1 MKNFTFP
8 GLISSSRK
16 RWAAAALT
24 VLITVIG
31 CEINDSE
38 CNRECQDGF
47 WMDSGLSED
56 PCGDT
61 TNTTCLVSRRFPA
74 PTDSDKA
81 NKHVIIAVHG
91 FTASTYEWQEFKT
104 FAEGDTANGH
114 GRMLI
119 SLVLLG
125 GHGVNLDAFQKSG
138 WKDWGAPIM
147 AEFDSLKSRG
157 YKNISF
163 ACASTGCALLMQYI
177 QEGLLDTGLAP
188 KGIYM
193 IDPIVT
199 PSSKLLSLVNL
210 VGPILG
216 NSPNP
221 GTDTEN
227 VHWYVN
233 RPHED
238 LQQLYELTN
247 RIKNELETGFD
258 LPKKTEC
265 KVYKSKHDNSSDP
278 IGALLIYKGMR
289 MWDGSRIEAELYD
302 SRLHVMTRLAGRDT
316 ASVSRAD
323 TVLQLAI
330 FSEILKKEDLAAP
343 KAKAP

>member
-1 MKNFTFP
+1 MKWNPSWLAIRRCRTLAAIGF
-8 GLISSSRK
+8 LI
-16 RWAAAALT
+16 ALSAF
-24 VLITVIG
+24 VG
-31 CEINDSE
+31 CEINTPD
-38 CNRECQDGF
+38 CDQECQDGF
-47 WMDSGLSED
+47 WMDSGLRSD

-74 PTDSDKA
+74 PDSGQA

-91 FTASTYEWQEFKT
+91 FTASTYEWREFKT
-104 FAEGDTANGH
+104 FAEDDTANGH
-114 GRMLI
+114 GNILV

-125 GHGVNLDAFQKSG
+125 GHGINLDAFQNSG

-147 AEFDSLKSRG
+147 EEYGALKSRG

-199 PSSKLLSLVNL
+199 PSPKLLSLVNL

-227 VHWYVN
+227 VYWYVN
-233 RPHED
+233 RPQED

-247 RIKNELETGFD
+247 RIKNELETGFN

-265 KVYKSKHDNSSDP
+265 KVYKSKYDGSADP
-278 IGALLIYKGMR
+278 VGALLIYKGMHK
-289 MWDGSRIEAELYD
+289 WDGGHIEAELF
-302 SRLHVMTRLAGRDT
+302 SNSHLHVMTRLAGRDP
-316 ASVSRAD
+316 ASLSSAD
-323 TVLQLAI
+323 TALQISI
-330 FSEILKKEDLAAP
+330 FREMIKKEESKVLKTAAP
-343 KAKAP
+343 